1 MLLLNLAS
9 IYLKCGVLLR
19 KSDSLLKEFE
29 FFKNKFQFIQSPLTI
44 NYKTKIFLLFR
55 INYYK
60 IENFRESEDFKFL
73 KDKLH
78 IIKNS
83 TFDGKED
90 LESQLNTYKDSLTII
105 PEPRNKNNN
114 IPICYYCGYLTGKK
128 EVLIYELFQKKC
140 LKCGELDQLSI
151 YGIDY
156 VTENIP
162 DAYFNVPKES
172 IGNLIKV
179 GEGLDP
185 VTKKIK
191 IDLKNKLYPYVL
203 SNALEGVTIYRV
215 DSRDSFTRLGGN
227 SFDATTLWSLLTLT
241 CDYKEPDEA
250 VNDAIQGNNSLIDL
264 SVGDIYGG
272 NYDQFGLDSNLIAS
286 SFGKIDKKTNI
297 NQVDKK
303 DISRS
308 LVTLYSTVAS
318 QTTAMIS
325 EYEGI
330 NKVLLLG
337 NPYTSLKLMQMLQM
351 CTEIFSMNKVN
362 TIFSDFSD
370 YFEIIGML
378 VELDQKGILEIEIDE
393 EYDEVI

>member
-140 LKCGELDQLSI
+140 LKCGELDKLSI
-151 YGIDY
+151 LGIDY

-162 DAYFNVPKES
+162 DAFFNVPKES
-172 IGNLIKV
+172 IENLIKV
-179 GEGLDP
+179 GNGLDQ

-191 IDLKNKLYPYVL
+191 VELKNKLYPYVL
-203 SNALEGVTIYRV
+203 SNALEGAPLYRV
-215 DSRDSFTRLGGN
+215 DSRDSFTKLGGN
-227 SFDATTLWSLLTLT
+227 SFDAITLWSLLTLS
-241 CDYKEPDEA
+241 CDYKDPDEA
-250 VNDAIQGNNSLIDL
+250 INDAIQGNNSLIDL

-272 NYDQFGLDSNLIAS
+272 NYHEFGLDSDLIAS
-286 SFGKIDKKTNI
+286 SFGKIDRTETDQI
-297 NQVDKK
+297 NKK
-303 DISRS
+303 DIARS
-308 LVTLYSTVAS
+308 LVTLYSVVAS

-330 NKVLLLG
+330 SKVLLLG
-337 NPYTSLKLMQMLQM
+337 NPFTSLKLMQMLQM
-351 CTEIFSMNKVN
+351 CTEKYSMKKVD
-362 TIFSDFSD
+362 TIFSDYTD

-378 VELDQKGILEIEIDE
+378 VELDQKGILEIENDE
-393 EYDEVI
+393 EYGGVI

>member
-44 NYKTKIFLLFR
+44 NYKTRIFLLFR

-114 IPICYYCGYLTGKK
+114 IPICYYCCYLTGKK

-140 LKCGELDQLSI
+140 LKCGELDKLSI
-151 YGIDY
+151 LGIDY

-162 DAYFNVPKES
+162 DAFFNVPKES
-172 IGNLIKV
+172 IENLIKV
-179 GEGLDP
+179 GNGLDQ

-191 IDLKNKLYPYVL
+191 VELKNKLYPYVL
-203 SNALEGVTIYRV
+203 SNALEGAPLYRV
-215 DSRDSFTRLGGN
+215 DSRDSFTKLGGN
-227 SFDATTLWSLLTLT
+227 SFDAITLWSLLTLS
-241 CDYKEPDEA
+241 CDYKDPDEA
-250 VNDAIQGNNSLIDL
+250 INDAIQGNNSLIDL

-272 NYDQFGLDSNLIAS
+272 NYHEFGLDSDLIAS
-286 SFGKIDKKTNI
+286 SFGKIDRTETDQI
-297 NQVDKK
+297 NKK
-303 DISRS
+303 DIARS
-308 LVTLYSTVAS
+308 LVTLYSVVAS

-330 NKVLLLG
+330 SKVLLLG
-337 NPYTSLKLMQMLQM
+337 NPFTSLKLMQMLQM
-351 CTEIFSMNKVN
+351 CTEKYSMKKVD
-362 TIFSDFSD
+362 TIFSDYTD

-378 VELDQKGILEIEIDE
+378 VELDQKGILEIENDE
-393 EYDEVI
+393 EYGGVI

>member
-44 NYKTKIFLLFR
+44 NYKTRIFLLFR

-140 LKCGELDQLSI
+140 LKCGELDKLSI
-151 YGIDY
+151 LGIDY

-162 DAYFNVPKES
+162 DAFFNVPKES
-172 IGNLIKV
+172 IENLIKV
-179 GEGLDP
+179 GNGLDQ

-191 IDLKNKLYPYVL
+191 VELKNKLYPYVL
-203 SNALEGVTIYRV
+203 SNALEGAPLYRV
-215 DSRDSFTRLGGN
+215 DSRDSFTKLGGN
-227 SFDATTLWSLLTLT
+227 SFDAITLWSLLTLS
-241 CDYKEPDEA
+241 CDYKDPDEA
-250 VNDAIQGNNSLIDL
+250 INDAIQGNNSLIDL

-272 NYDQFGLDSNLIAS
+272 NYHEFGLDSDLIAS
-286 SFGKIDKKTNI
+286 SFGKIDRTETDQI
-297 NQVDKK
+297 NKK
-303 DISRS
+303 DIARS
-308 LVTLYSTVAS
+308 LVTLYSVVAS

-330 NKVLLLG
+330 SKVLLLG
-337 NPYTSLKLMQMLQM
+337 NPFTSLKLMQMLQM
-351 CTEIFSMNKVN
+351 CTEKYSMKKVD
-362 TIFSDFSD
+362 TIFSDYTD

-378 VELDQKGILEIEIDE
+378 VELDQKGILEIENDE
-393 EYDEVI
+393 EYGGVI

>member
-140 LKCGELDQLSI
+140 LKCGELDKLSI
-151 YGIDY
+151 LGIDY

-162 DAYFNVPKES
+162 DAFFNVPKES

-179 GEGLDP
+179 GNGLDQ

-191 IDLKNKLYPYVL
+191 VELKNKLYPYVL
-203 SNALEGVTIYRV
+203 SNALEGAPLYRV
-215 DSRDSFTRLGGN
+215 DSRDSFTKLGGN
-227 SFDATTLWSLLTLT
+227 SFDATTLWSLLTLS
-241 CDYKEPDEA
+241 CDYKDPDEA
-250 VNDAIQGNNSLIDL
+250 INDAIQGNNSLIDL

-272 NYDQFGLDSNLIAS
+272 NYYEFGLDSDLIAS
-286 SFGKIDKKTNI
+286 SFGKLDRTETD
-297 NQVDKK
+297 QVNKK
-303 DISRS
+303 DIARS
-308 LVTLYSTVAS
+308 LVTLYSVVAS

-351 CTEIFSMNKVN
+351 CTENFSMKKVD
-362 TIFSDFSD
+362 TIFSDYTD

-378 VELDQKGILEIEIDE
+378 VELDQKGILEIENDE

>member
-140 LKCGELDQLSI
+140 LKCGELDKLSI
-151 YGIDY
+151 LGIDY

-162 DAYFNVPKES
+162 DAFFNVPKES

-179 GEGLDP
+179 GNGLDQ

-191 IDLKNKLYPYVL
+191 VELKNKLYPYVL
-203 SNALEGVTIYRV
+203 SNALEGAPLYRV
-215 DSRDSFTRLGGN
+215 DSRDSFTKLGGN
-227 SFDATTLWSLLTLT
+227 SFDAITLWSLLTLS
-241 CDYKEPDEA
+241 CDYKDPDEA
-250 VNDAIQGNNSLIDL
+250 INDAIQGNNSLIDL

-272 NYDQFGLDSNLIAS
+272 NYHEFGLDSDLIAS
-286 SFGKIDKKTNI
+286 SFGKIDRTETDQI
-297 NQVDKK
+297 NKK
-303 DISRS
+303 DIARS
-308 LVTLYSTVAS
+308 LVTLYSVVAS

-330 NKVLLLG
+330 SKVLLLG
-337 NPYTSLKLMQMLQM
+337 NPFTSLKLMQMLQM
-351 CTEIFSMNKVN
+351 CTEKYSMKKVD
-362 TIFSDFSD
+362 TIFSDYTD

-378 VELDQKGILEIEIDE
+378 VELDQKGILEIENDE
-393 EYDEVI
+393 EYGGVI

>member
-44 NYKTKIFLLFR
+44 NYKTRIFLLFR

-140 LKCGELDQLSI
+140 LKCGELDKLSI
-151 YGIDY
+151 LGIDY

-162 DAYFNVPKES
+162 DAFFNVPKES
-172 IGNLIKV
+172 IENLIKV
-179 GEGLDP
+179 GNGLDQ

-191 IDLKNKLYPYVL
+191 VELKNKLYPYVL
-203 SNALEGVTIYRV
+203 SNALEGAPLYRV
-215 DSRDSFTRLGGN
+215 DSRDSFTKLGGN
-227 SFDATTLWSLLTLT
+227 SFDAITLWSLLTLS
-241 CDYKEPDEA
+241 CDYKDPDEA
-250 VNDAIQGNNSLIDL
+250 INDAIQGNNSLIDL

-272 NYDQFGLDSNLIAS
+272 NYHEFGLDSDLIAS
-286 SFGKIDKKTNI
+286 SFGKIDRTETDQI
-297 NQVDKK
+297 NKK
-303 DISRS
+303 DIARS
-308 LVTLYSTVAS
+308 LVTLYSVVAS

-330 NKVLLLG
+330 SKVLLLG

-351 CTEIFSMNKVN
+351 CTEKYSMKKVD
-362 TIFSDFSD
+362 TIFSDYTD

-378 VELDQKGILEIEIDE
+378 VELDQKGILEIENDE
-393 EYDEVI
+393 EYGGVI

>member
-140 LKCGELDQLSI
+140 LKCGELDKLSI
-151 YGIDY
+151 LGIDY

-162 DAYFNVPKES
+162 DAFFNVPKES
-172 IGNLIKV
+172 IENLIKV
-179 GEGLDP
+179 GNGLDQ

-191 IDLKNKLYPYVL
+191 VELKNKLYPYVL
-203 SNALEGVTIYRV
+203 SNALEGAPLYRV
-215 DSRDSFTRLGGN
+215 DSRDSFTKLGGN
-227 SFDATTLWSLLTLT
+227 SFDAITLWSLLTLSF
-241 CDYKEPDEA
+241 DYKDPDEA
-250 VNDAIQGNNSLIDL
+250 INDAIQGNNSLIDL

-272 NYDQFGLDSNLIAS
+272 NYHEFGLDSDLIAS
-286 SFGKIDKKTNI
+286 SFGKIDRTETDQI
-297 NQVDKK
+297 NKK
-303 DISRS
+303 DIARS
-308 LVTLYSTVAS
+308 LVTLYSVVAS

-330 NKVLLLG
+330 SKVLLLG
-337 NPYTSLKLMQMLQM
+337 NPFTSLKLMQMLQM
-351 CTEIFSMNKVN
+351 CTEK
-362 TIFSDFSD
+362 
-370 YFEIIGML
+370 
-378 VELDQKGILEIEIDE
+378 KKKKK
-393 EYDEVI
+393 EYGGVI

>member
-44 NYKTKIFLLFR
+44 NYKTRIFLLFR

-83 TFDGKED
+83 TFDGKEV
-90 LESQLNTYKDSLTII
+90 LESQLNTHKDSLTIL

-140 LKCGELDQLSI
+140 LKCGELDKLSI
-151 YGIDY
+151 LGIDY

-162 DAYFNVPKES
+162 DAFFNVPKES

-179 GEGLDP
+179 GNGLDQ

-191 IDLKNKLYPYVL
+191 VELKNKLYPYVL
-203 SNALEGVTIYRV
+203 SNALEGAPLYRV
-215 DSRDSFTRLGGN
+215 DSRDSFTKLGGN
-227 SFDATTLWSLLTLT
+227 SFDAITLWSLLTLS
-241 CDYKEPDEA
+241 CDYKDPDEA
-250 VNDAIQGNNSLIDL
+250 INDAIQGNNSLIDL

-272 NYDQFGLDSNLIAS
+272 NYYEFGLDSDLIAS
-286 SFGKIDKKTNI
+286 SFGKLDRTETD
-297 NQVDKK
+297 QVNKK
-303 DISRS
+303 DIARS
-308 LVTLYSTVAS
+308 LVTLYSVVAS

-351 CTEIFSMNKVN
+351 CTENFSMKKVD
-362 TIFSDFSD
+362 TIFSDYTD

-378 VELDQKGILEIEIDE
+378 VELDQKGILEIENDE
-393 EYDEVI
+393 EYGEVI